1 VTFRTGTEPFATTAR
16 LETEFG
22 FKARYIYDAVGPGFA
37 AELSLQTVA
46 ALRCV
51 PEVSAVSEN
60 AYGTVLNPPPPCGG

>member
-1 VTFRTGTEPFATTAR
+1 MTFRPGTDASATTAR

-22 FKARYIYDAVGPGFA
+22 FKARYIYSAVGPGFA

-51 PEVSAVSEN
+51 PEVSAISES
-60 AYGTVLNPPPPCGG
+60 AYGTVLDPPPPCGG